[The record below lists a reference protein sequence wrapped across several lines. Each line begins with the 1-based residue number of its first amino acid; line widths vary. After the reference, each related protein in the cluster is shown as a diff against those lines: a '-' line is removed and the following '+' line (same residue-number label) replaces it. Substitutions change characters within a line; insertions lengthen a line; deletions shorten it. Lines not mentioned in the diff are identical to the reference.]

1 MSGTVSEATTT
12 LSSSLSTNNISMILL
27 LLGIVGLGVYVFFE
41 LRKMNRRIDE
51 VERST
56 PNTTTTTMDAYPQV
70 IVDPMHSMSSPTQ
83 NMGHVIQQ
91 MPQQAQASG
100 VRPSTPYP
108 TSEVRQ
114 ESRVAPENA
123 ISEIDALMTKDI
135 TEMKAMIEPQP
146 SVTKSGSVGVV
157 FPTET
162 IIPDDLLNVPFPD
175 ISDLAPGG
183 SEEVPMD
190 PFQSSVQEQPDQ
202 TEDHSKK
209 SVSELKE
216 ILLKWGL
223 ATSGNKKKLI
233 QRINEHTGVKADVV
247 KANVVK
253 ETSGPTTTDVLS
265 SLDVTVTPI
274 EPVASSEIAELT
286 EGSKDNLLSLP

>member
-123 ISEIDALMTKDI
+123 ISEIDALMTTMEKI
-135 TEMKAMIEPQP
+135 KAIGEHP
-146 SVTKSGSVGVV
+146 SVMDTKPTSVDV
-157 FPTET
+157 FPIETET
-162 IIPDDLLNVPFPD
+162 DGLLNVPFPD
-175 ISDLAPGG
+175 ITGLTRDI
-183 SEEVPMD
+183 SED
-190 PFQSSVQEQPDQ
+190 PFQSSVLGEGLQEQPGN
-202 TEDHSKK
+202 EDHSKK

-233 QRINEHTGVKADVV
+233 QRINEHTGVKADAVKTDVV
-247 KANVVK
+247 KQD
-253 ETSGPTTTDVLS
+253 TSGPTTTDVLS
-265 SLDVTVTPI
+265 SLDVTVNPS
-274 EPVASSEIAELT
+274 EPVVVASDVVAEGRT
-286 EGSKDNLLSLP
+286 GENLSLP